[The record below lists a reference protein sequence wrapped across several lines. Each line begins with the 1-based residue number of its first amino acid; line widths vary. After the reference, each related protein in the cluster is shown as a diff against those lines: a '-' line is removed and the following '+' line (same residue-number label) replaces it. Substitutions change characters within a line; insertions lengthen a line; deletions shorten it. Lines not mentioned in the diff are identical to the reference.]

1 MTPNE
6 QTRANG
12 SITAMR
18 VFGVPIRFHFTFIL
32 LLVFL
37 VAMGT
42 EGGSGLASAI
52 YVVALFASVVLHEL
66 GHALVSRRFGIRT
79 IEILLFP
86 IGGLARLERNPAPRE
101 ELWIAVAGPVVNIV
115 LCGVLEA
122 ILYFWTGSVR
132 WYATGKLTES
142 SLLAS
147 IATGNLALAAFNFLP
162 AFPMDG
168 GRMLRAFLALS
179 RPEEEA
185 TQIAAR
191 AGRWLAFLIGVY
203 GLSTANYILVF
214 IAFFVYLG
222 AVQESA
228 AAMGRALTHGVPVR
242 AAMITEFHTLG
253 HGQTVRDAA
262 NLLLAT
268 SQQDFPV
275 VHGDQVLGLLG
286 RTGLLRAMADAGPDA
301 YVASVMD
308 RDFAQV
314 RPDLDLSE
322 AVPLLAQSGACALVM
337 DEGKLVGLLTSEN
350 LTEFLLLKRFE
361 RMKQ

>member
-1 MTPNE
+1 
-6 QTRANG
+6 
-12 SITAMR
+12 MR
-18 VFGVPIRFHFTFIL
+18 LFGVPIRFHFTFVL

-37 VAMGT
+37 IAIGA
-42 EGGSGLASAI
+42 EGGSGLLSAL
-52 YVVALFASVVLHEL
+52 YMVALFASVVLHEM
-66 GHALVSRRFGIRT
+66 GHALVSRRFGIKT
-79 IEILLFP
+79 TDILLFP
-86 IGGLARLERNPAPRE
+86 IGGIARLERNPKPSE
-101 ELWIAVAGPVVNIV
+101 ELWIAVAGPVVNLIICAI
-115 LCGVLEA
+115 LEGVL
-122 ILYFWTGSVR
+122 FFRNGSFA
-132 WYATGKLTES
+132 WHTSGKLDAS

-147 IATGNLALAAFNFLP
+147 IATGNLVLAVFNLLP

-168 GRMLRAFLALS
+168 GRMLRAYLALS

-203 GLSTANYILVF
+203 ALSSANYILVF

-222 AVQESA
+222 AMQESVA
-228 AAMGRALTHGVPVR
+228 AIGRALTHGVPVR
-242 AAMITEFHTLG
+242 AAMITEFHTLS
-253 HGQTVRDAA
+253 HGQTIRDAA

-275 VHGDQVLGLLG
+275 VLGEQVLGLLG
-286 RTGLLRAMADAGPDA
+286 RNRLLRAMADAGPEG
-301 YVASVMD
+301 YVASAMD
-308 RDFAQV
+308 RDFATV

-337 DEGKLVGLLTSEN
+337 ESEKLVGLLTSEN